1 MEKWK
6 KNVTI
11 TMSLEQAKHL
21 NTLLF
26 ANVITFAS
34 DCNLEESAR
43 FAKIGTIVSRAIKE
57 ANSENESEESE

>member
-1 MEKWK
+1 MEK

-34 DCNLEESAR
+34 DCKLEESAR
-43 FAKIGTIVSRAIKE
+43 FAKIGTIVSCAIKE
-57 ANSENESEESE
+57 ANSENESEESEE

>member
-1 MEKWK
+1 
-6 KNVTI
+6 
-11 TMSLEQAKHL
+11 MSLEQAKHL